1 MGERRKRQGP
11 WRRGGGG
18 ETHREA
24 GGGGGGERKA
34 GKLGWERG
42 GFKYFCTL
50 AELSLAGFY

>member
-1 MGERRKRQGP
+1 MGEASKLEWEKKAAEAVEEGE
-11 WRRGGGG
+11 GGGG
-18 ETHREA
+18 
-24 GGGGGGERKA
+24 RKA